1 MQVQILFID
10 FHLFLLVDNLHLLIV
25 FGANFS
31 TIHYVVIIQTILVHI
46 VIIRLFFSCAN
57 NKLKEI
63 KHTLKNLI

>member
-10 FHLFLLVDNLHLLIV
+10 FHLFLLVDNLHSLII

-46 VIIRLFFSCAN
+46 VIIRLFFHALTIN
-57 NKLKEI
+57 
-63 KHTLKNLI
+63 